1 MRRTS
6 KFGFLVLTFALASG
20 GDLWADRLVLKDG
33 TELDTA
39 GPWEVQGRLVV
50 FKRADGTLASMR
62 ASEVDLEKS
71 AAATTVANTP
81 APPAPAPPPRK
92 PSVLSLTEQDLPP
105 VGETEAA
112 AAAAA
117 GTAAAPP
124 PALVVMPGWRTVVA
138 ADGQSTELL
147 GMVRNDANAPALG
160 VQVVAVLLSQ
170 SGEVI
175 AEVEGATSSRA
186 LQPGQT
192 TSFRVGFENA
202 QPYDR
207 IEFRVN
213 GEVAAPPPPT
223 TPPPASPTAE
233 AEQSETTAN

>member
-6 KFGFLVLTFALASG
+6 RFGFLVLAFALASSG
-20 GDLWADRLVLKDG
+20 ALSADRLVLKDG
-33 TELDTA
+33 TELETA

-50 FKRADGTLASMR
+50 FKRSDGTLASIR
-62 ASEVDLEKS
+62 ASEVDLDKS
-71 AAATTVANTP
+71 AQATTIANTP
-81 APPAPAPPPRK
+81 APEAPAPAPRK
-92 PSVLSLTEQDLPP
+92 PSVLSLTELDLPP
-105 VGETEAA
+105 VGETEAGA
-112 AAAAA
+112 DA
-117 GTAAAPP
+117 GAGPTAAPA

-147 GMVRNDANAPALG
+147 GMVRNDATAPALG
-160 VQVVAVLLSQ
+160 VQVVAVLISQ

-175 AEVEGATSSRA
+175 AEIEGATSSRA

-213 GEVAAPPPPT
+213 GEIAAPPPTSPSA
-223 TPPPASPTAE
+223 PPADQAEAQPTA
-233 AEQSETTAN
+233 TTAN

>member
-6 KFGFLVLTFALASG
+6 RFGFLVLAIGLASR

-50 FKRADGTLASMR
+50 FKRSDGTLASIR
-62 ASEVDLEKS
+62 ASEVDLDKS
-71 AAATTVANTP
+71 AEATTVAN
-81 APPAPAPPPRK
+81 APPPAAPEPAPRK

-117 GTAAAPP
+117 GPAAAPA
-124 PALVVMPGWRTVVA
+124 PALIVMPGWRTVVA

-147 GMVRNDANAPALG
+147 GMVRNDSKAPALG
-160 VQVVAVLLSQ
+160 VQVVAVLISQ

-175 AEVEGATSSRA
+175 AEIEGATSSRA

-202 QPYDR
+202 QPFDR

-213 GEVAAPPPPT
+213 GEIAAPPPT
-223 TPPPASPTAE
+223 TPPPAPPAE
-233 AEQSETTAN
+233 AEQTETTAN

>member
-6 KFGFLVLTFALASG
+6 RFGFLALALGLASSSA
-20 GDLWADRLVLKDG
+20 LWADRLVLKDG
-33 TELDTA
+33 TELETA

-50 FKRADGTLASMR
+50 FHRSDGTLASIR
-62 ASEVDLEKS
+62 ASEVDLDKS
-71 AAATTVANTP
+71 AAATTLANTP
-81 APPAPAPPPRK
+81 APEAPAPPPRK
-92 PSVLSLTEQDLPP
+92 PSVLSLTELDLPP
-105 VGETEAA
+105 VGEAEAA

-117 GTAAAPP
+117 GPAAAPA

-175 AEVEGATSSRA
+175 AEIEGATSSRA

-213 GEVAAPPPPT
+213 GELAAPPAPT
-223 TPPPASPTAE
+223 TPPAPPAETE
-233 AEQSETTAN
+233 TSETKSS

>member
-1 MRRTS
+1 MCRTS
-6 KFGFLVLTFALASG
+6 RLGFLVLALGLASSG
-20 GDLWADRLVLKDG
+20 ALSADRLVLKDG
-33 TELDTA
+33 TEFDTA

-50 FKRADGTLASMR
+50 FKRSDGSLASIR
-62 ASEVDLEKS
+62 ASEVDLDKS
-71 AAATTVANTP
+71 AEATTVANTP
-81 APPAPAPPPRK
+81 APAAPPPPPRK

-117 GTAAAPP
+117 SPAAAPP

-147 GMVRNDANAPALG
+147 GMVRNDAKAPALG

-175 AEVEGATSSRA
+175 AEIEGAMSSRA

-202 QPYDR
+202 QPYER

-213 GEVAAPPPPT
+213 GEVAAQPPPT
-223 TPPPASPTAE
+223 TPPTPPAAE
-233 AEQSETTAN
+233 AEQAETTAN